1 MKTYKNLYLNFISDE
16 NIKLAVKNFSKGK
29 KKRNKVKKILDNPD
43 YWIPKIRD
51 YVINY
56 KPYYHE
62 PKCIYDGI
70 SRKKRE
76 IVIPSVMESIMHHMV
91 VNTLKPMFTKGM
103 YEHSYG
109 SVPGRGNVYGKKCI
123 CKWILKGD
131 KNIKYCY
138 KLDIRHFYASIP
150 QDKLIEMLKAK
161 IHDFKFMRI
170 LENIIRTVPKGL
182 PLGFYTSVWLANWYI
197 DSLDHTIKSCGTV
210 TRYAR
215 FVDDMVIFSSN
226 KKKLHKIKT
235 MIDDK
240 LRSLELTVKD
250 NWQIFRFDYIPK
262 RPKISPNG
270 KTGIYGRA
278 VDFMGFKFYRN
289 RTTLRKSILHKMKK
303 KAMKLWKKERVTLF
317 DAKQMLSSL
326 SWIKHSDIYN
336 YYTKHIKPFV
346 AFKKLKQK
354 VSNADRKAGK
364 YDRLQTC

>member
-1 MKTYKNLYLNFISDE
+1 MKTYKNLYLDFISDE

-29 KKRNKVKKILDNPD
+29 KKRNRVKKILDDPE
-43 YWIPKIRD
+43 YWIPKIKD
-51 YVINY
+51 FVINY

-62 PKCIYDGI
+62 PKVIYDGI

-76 IVIPSVMESIMHHMV
+76 IVIPSVMESIMHHMI
-91 VNTLKPMFTKGM
+91 VNVLKPMFMKSM

-109 SVPGRGNVYGKKCI
+109 SVPKRGNVYGKKCI
-123 CKWILKGD
+123 CKWIRKGG

-150 QDKLIEMLKAK
+150 QEKLIEKLKSK
-161 IHDFKFMRI
+161 IKDFKFMQI
-170 LENIIRTVPKGL
+170 LENVIHCVPNGL

-197 DSLDHTIKSCGTV
+197 DGLDHMIKSCGIT

-215 FVDDMVIFSSN
+215 FVDDMVIFCSN
-226 KKKLHKIKT
+226 KKSLRKIKK

-240 LRSLELTVKD
+240 LKELGLTVKD
-250 NWQIFRFDYIPK
+250 NWQIFRFDYMP
-262 RPKISPNG
+262 RHPKISKHG
-270 KTGIYGRA
+270 KNRIYGRN

-289 RTTLRKSILHKMKK
+289 RTTLRKTILHKMQA
-303 KAMKLWKKERVTLF
+303 KAVKLWKKDKVTIY
-317 DAKQMLSSL
+317 DAKQMLSAL
-326 SWIKHSDIYN
+326 GWIKHSDVYN

-346 AFKKLKQK
+346 VFKRLKQK
-354 VSNADRKAGK
+354 VSYADRKVGQ